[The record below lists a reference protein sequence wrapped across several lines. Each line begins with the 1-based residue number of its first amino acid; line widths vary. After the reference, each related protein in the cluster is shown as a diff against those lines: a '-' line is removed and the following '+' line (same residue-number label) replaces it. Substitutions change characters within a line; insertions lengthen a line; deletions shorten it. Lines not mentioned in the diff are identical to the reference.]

1 MKINQRGDRVAEAA
15 IVLLCIIYVI
25 YLIINN

>member
-1 MKINQRGDRVAEAA
+1 MKFNEKGDRVAEAA
-15 IVLLCIIYVI
+15 IVLLCIIYII